1 MEAIEKRR
9 NESTRGWLVSLFAVS
24 ALAFLS
30 TSDGFQL
37 GGMVAKHHRATAA
50 TELRVSMTGHQEG
63 GDGADKGKRIAE
75 FMNLEPVQETDARRA
90 RLERDQENKD
100 HFAEYGDALWSLRKK
115 MTKLSEKLVGVLA
128 GEDSRESEE
137 LIRHELRS
145 AEQRDP
151 ELVYEMELLEMELA
165 TQEGD
170 AVQARKFRE
179 RALSA
184 RSCLPH
190 FNLEG
195 LWVGKYV
202 HNISIR
208 GSCGLDG
215 FCRHWWDKL

>member
-1 MEAIEKRR
+1 M
-9 NESTRGWLVSLFAVS
+9 SLLSVS

-30 TSDGFQL
+30 RADGFQL
-37 GGMVAKHHRATAA
+37 GGFAARHHQTGART
-50 TELRVSMTGHQEG
+50 TELRVSMVDNQEG
-63 GDGADKGKRIAE
+63 GDGADKGRRIAE

-100 HFAEYGDALWSLRKK
+100 QFAKHGDDLWSLRKK
-115 MTKLSEKLVGVLA
+115 MTRLSEKLVGVLA
-128 GEDSRESEE
+128 GEDTRESEE

-165 TQEGD
+165 IQEGD
-170 AVQARKFRE
+170 GVQARKCRE
-179 RALSA
+179 RAMNA

-190 FNLEG
+190 YNLEG

-202 HNISIR
+202 DIKAPIVLFGAMR
-208 GSCGLDG
+208 KYYCQAVLDN
-215 FCRHWWDKL
+215 FSLFHKI